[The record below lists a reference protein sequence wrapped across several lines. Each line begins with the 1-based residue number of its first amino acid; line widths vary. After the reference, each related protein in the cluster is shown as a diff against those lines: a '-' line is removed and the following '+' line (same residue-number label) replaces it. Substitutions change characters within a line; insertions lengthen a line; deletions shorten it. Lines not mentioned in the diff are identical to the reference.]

1 LLVRIPRY
9 CGRLLGVEPLISA
22 DSVKMHADSQIAV
35 VLVVYGLAP
44 ILVLAA
50 GYLGWRRIRPHRR
63 RYGSDPYEDRVSERR
78 KFWGYE

>member
-1 LLVRIPRY
+1 MQ
-9 CGRLLGVEPLISA
+9 A
-22 DSVKMHADSQIAV
+22 NSQIAV

-50 GYLGWRRIRPHRR
+50 GYLVWRKIRPRCR